1 MTGLFLT
8 YFLYLQVDSV
18 FSFVNLKMVF
28 FDFWVHIIPLARK
41 DVDVNEHVRLS
52 NFTPRHKLK

>member
-1 MTGLFLT
+1 MCVCVWGGGGGG
-8 YFLYLQVDSV
+8 YC
-18 FSFVNLKMVF
+18 
-28 FDFWVHIIPLARK
+28 IELARK